1 YVEKIV
7 IERFK
12 DKDRSVFPIHRWV
25 PAGFSIKLQEYD
37 SLLPQQDPAIE
48 QRKQE
53 LAEKQ
58 TEYQFKVKL
67 EGGLAQIKQ
76 LPVDELF
83 TKDFEWGMKM
93 DIVKAKVSSKL
104 LDIMVGKFSCLDDL
118 KNIYGALF
126 RIPEGMHGWT
136 EDESF
141 GAQRLKGCNPSV
153 IRLCQQIPDKFA
165 VTAEIVEPFLEGHTL
180 EECLS
185 N

>member
-1 YVEKIV
+1 DKTNSKDSWYVEKIV

-53 LAEKQ
+53 LATKQ

-76 LPVDELF
+76 LPVNELF

-93 DIVKAKVSSKL
+93 D
-104 LDIMVGKFSCLDDL
+104 
-118 KNIYGALF
+118 
-126 RIPEGMHGWT
+126 
-136 EDESF
+136 
-141 GAQRLKGCNPSV
+141 
-153 IRLCQQIPDKFA
+153 
-165 VTAEIVEPFLEGHTL
+165 
-180 EECLS
+180 
-185 N
+185 